1 MLASAPNHPGG
12 RREQGECDFSG
23 AGCIL
28 GIVSSA
34 FAVDTS
40 PELLAGLRRR
50 ESAAFAT
57 LYGMFERPI
66 HNLAWRMLANRE
78 DAREVLQDT
87 LLQVHTRIEQFRGDA
102 PFWSWLRKIA
112 VNAALARLRSST
124 PPHDELD
131 DEMAAETASLPD
143 WIDLEKGLAQLP
155 AQTRSVLWLHLVE
168 GYSHEE
174 IAQEFG
180 RSLSFSK
187 SQVQRGARRLREFMR
202 SPDEQPPEQ
211 ELRHAVA

>member
-1 MLASAPNHPGG
+1 MN
-12 RREQGECDFSG
+12 
-23 AGCIL
+23 
-28 GIVSSA
+28 SA

-57 LYGMFERPI
+57 LYAMFERPI
-66 HNLAWRMLANRE
+66 HNLAWRMLANPE

-87 LLQVHTRIEQFRGDA
+87 FLQVHTRMEQFRGDA
-102 PFWSWLRKIA
+102 PFWSWLRRIA
-112 VNAALARLRSST
+112 VNAALARLRLRN
-124 PPHDELD
+124 PPHDEWN
-131 DEMAAETASLPD
+131 DEMAAESSSVPD
-143 WIDLEKGLAQLP
+143 WIDLEQGLAQLP

-187 SQVQRGARRLREFMR
+187 SQVQRGARRLRELMR
-202 SPDEQPPEQ
+202 CPDEPPPEQ

>member
-1 MLASAPNHPGG
+1 MALIRAPLAPGAQFSP
-12 RREQGECDFSG
+12 RCDFSG

-28 GIVSSA
+28 GDVSSA
-34 FAVDTS
+34 FAVDTP

-66 HNLAWRMLANRE
+66 HNMAWRMLANRE

-87 LLQVHTRIEQFRGDA
+87 FLQVHTRIGQFRGDA

-112 VNAALARLRSST
+112 VNAALVRLRSNK

-131 DEMAAETASLPD
+131 DEMAAETTSLPD
-143 WIDLEKGLAQLP
+143 WIDLEQGLAQLP

-174 IAQEFG
+174 IAREFG

-187 SQVQRGARRLREFMR
+187 SQVQRGARRLRELMHV
-202 SPDEQPPEQ
+202 PEQ

>member
-1 MLASAPNHPGG
+1 M
-12 RREQGECDFSG
+12 
-23 AGCIL
+23 
-28 GIVSSA
+28 SST

-66 HNLAWRMLANRE
+66 HNLAWRMLADRE

-87 LLQVHTRIEQFRGDA
+87 FLQVHTRIEQFRGDA

-112 VNAALARLRSST
+112 VNAALVRLRSGK

-131 DEMAAETASLPD
+131 EEMAAEMTSMPD
-143 WIDLEKGLAQLP
+143 WIDLEQGLAQLP

-174 IAQEFG
+174 IAREFG

-187 SQVQRGARRLREFMR
+187 SQVQRGARRLRELM
-202 SPDEQPPEQ
+202 QPSEQ

>member
-1 MLASAPNHPGG
+1 M
-12 RREQGECDFSG
+12 
-23 AGCIL
+23 
-28 GIVSSA
+28 SSA

-57 LYGMFERPI
+57 LYGIFERPI

-78 DAREVLQDT
+78 DAGEVLQDT
-87 LLQVHTRIEQFRGDA
+87 FLQVHMRIEQYRGDA
-102 PFWSWLRKIA
+102 PFWSWIRKIA
-112 VNAALARLRSST
+112 VNMTLVRLRSNR
-124 PPHDELD
+124 PPHGELD
-131 DEMAAETASLPD
+131 DDMAADSSSLPD
-143 WIDLEKGLAQLP
+143 WIDLEQGLAQLP
-155 AQTRSVLWLHLVE
+155 PQTRSVLWLHLVE

-174 IAQEFG
+174 IAKEFG

-187 SQVQRGARRLREFMR
+187 SQVQRGARRLRELMR
-202 SPDEQPPEQ
+202 GSDGRPGEK

>member
-1 MLASAPNHPGG
+1 MIST
-12 RREQGECDFSG
+12 RCDFSG

-28 GIVSSA
+28 RIVSSA
-34 FAVDTS
+34 FAVDTP

-66 HNLAWRMLANRE
+66 HNMAWRMLADRE

-87 LLQVHTRIEQFRGDA
+87 FLQVHTRIEQFRGEA

-112 VNAALARLRSST
+112 VNAALVRLRSNK
-124 PPHDELD
+124 PPHGELD
-131 DEMAAETASLPD
+131 DEIADETTSLPD
-143 WIDLEKGLAQLP
+143 WIDLEQGLSQLP

-174 IAQEFG
+174 IAREFG

-187 SQVQRGARRLREFMR
+187 SQVQRGARRLRELMHA
-202 SPDEQPPEQ
+202 PAQ

>member
-1 MLASAPNHPGG
+1 M
-12 RREQGECDFSG
+12 
-23 AGCIL
+23 
-28 GIVSSA
+28 SSA
-34 FAVDTS
+34 FAVETS

-66 HNLAWRMLANRE
+66 HNLAWRMLADRE

-87 LLQVHTRIEQFRGDA
+87 FLQVHTRIDQYRGDA

-112 VNAALARLRSST
+112 VNVALMRLRSGR
-124 PPHDELD
+124 PPHGELD
-131 DEMAAETASLPD
+131 DEMPGEASSLPD
-143 WIDLEKGLAQLP
+143 WIDLEQGLAQLSP
-155 AQTRSVLWLHLVE
+155 QTRSVLWLHLVE

-187 SQVQRGARRLREFMR
+187 SQVQRGARRLRELMR
-202 SPDEQPPEQ
+202 NPGEEPPKQ

>member
-1 MLASAPNHPGG
+1 M
-12 RREQGECDFSG
+12 
-23 AGCIL
+23 
-28 GIVSSA
+28 SSA

-57 LYGMFERPI
+57 LYGLFERPI

-87 LLQVHTRIEQFRGDA
+87 FLQVHMRIDQFRGDA
-102 PFWSWLRKIA
+102 PFWSWIRKIA
-112 VNAALARLRSST
+112 VNMTLMRLRSNR
-124 PPHDELD
+124 PPHGELED
-131 DEMAAETASLPD
+131 DMATEASSLPD
-143 WIDLEKGLAQLP
+143 WIDMEKGLAQLP

-174 IAQEFG
+174 IARQFG

-187 SQVQRGARRLREFMR
+187 SQVQRGARRLRDLVQTGDG
-202 SPDEQPPEQ
+202 SAPQT
-211 ELRHAVA
+211 ELRHALA